1 MSLSRRRFFQT
12 SAAASA
18 GVLLPSTLSAIE
30 PIKRN
35 EQYQLKL
42 GLAAYSFRQ
51 WLDLK
56 VKKWTMHDFIDFA
69 GKQPLDA
76 VELTQYYFAEKTPEY
91 CASLKG
97 HATRLGLDIS
107 GTAVGNNFCVPK
119 DKLDAQIAIVKEWTE
134 ITARLGGKTMRIFAG
149 TVAKGDTEEESLK
162 RVIPAIQECCDHAAK
177 YGVFMC
183 LENHGGITLTPAQL
197 LKIVTAVKHDWFAVN
212 LDTGNFH
219 GEDPYS
225 ELKQLAPYAM
235 NVQVK
240 TEISRGKQP
249 KEAADL
255 KKEIEMLKEVKYRG
269 YVTLEYEASEDALV
283 AVPRHLA
290 EMRKLL
296 G

>member
-1 MSLSRRRFFQT
+1 M
-12 SAAASA
+12 
-18 GVLLPSTLSAIE
+18 LPSVAQAIE

-35 EQYQLKL
+35 DLKHLKL

-56 VKKWTMHDFIDFA
+56 VKKWSLHDFIDFA
-69 GKQPLDA
+69 GTQPLDA

-97 HATRLGLDIS
+97 HATRLGLDVS
-107 GTAVGNNFCVPK
+107 GTAVRNDFCVPK
-119 DKLDAQIAIVKEWTE
+119 DKLDAQIASVKEWTE

-149 TVAKGDTEEESLK
+149 TVAKGDSEEEALK
-162 RVIPAIQECCDHAAK
+162 RVVPSIQECCDHAAK

-183 LENHGGITLTPAQL
+183 LENHGGITLTPEQL
-197 LKIVTAVKHDWFAVN
+197 LKIVKAVQHDWFAVN

-219 GEDPYS
+219 GEDPYA
-225 ELKQLAPYAM
+225 ELAQLAPYAM

-240 TEISRGKQP
+240 TEISRAKQK
-249 KEAADL
+249 KEPADL
-255 KKEIEMLKEVKYRG
+255 KKEIDMLKAVKYRG
-269 YVTLEYEASEDALV
+269 YVTLEYEAGEDALV

-290 EMRKLL
+290 EMKKLIAE
-296 G
+296 